1 MHPVIQVAPAR
12 SDASIPIPIRVLQE
26 EQSKS
31 KPRSHGKRLERET
44 FLLEPCQPETAPLQ
58 PYRPFRLLH
67 AGDLEELSQFSR
79 VSRSL
84 EPGAVL
90 LRTMGCTSL
99 HPPAPVGCDC
109 PPAT

>member
-67 AGDLEELSQFSR
+67 ELVTWRSSPSFQESHGPWSR
-79 VSRSL
+79 
-84 EPGAVL
+84 EPSCSAPRGAPL
-90 LRTMGCTSL
+90 CILQ
-99 HPPAPVGCDC
+99 HP
-109 PPAT
+109 